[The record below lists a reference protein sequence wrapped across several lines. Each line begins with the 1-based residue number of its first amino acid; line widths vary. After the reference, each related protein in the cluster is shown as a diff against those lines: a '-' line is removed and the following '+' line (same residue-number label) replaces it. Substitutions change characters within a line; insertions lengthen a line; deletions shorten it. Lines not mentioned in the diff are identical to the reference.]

1 MNSSARRWI
10 LTGVGVAVLV
20 ILVALYSS
28 REALLF
34 GWKLKQL
41 ARWKDGGYVSNT
53 ISRTLL
59 PEEIVNLERWFV
71 DQGMR
76 VVPRLRAE
84 LASPELARKITA
96 LELLEKIEGRP
107 PPDRRLEPFWHAFED
122 RDRVERFARVPRDVI
137 VTSLTGGVH
146 GGAGWGVLLAESGAE
161 HTVIWRAEPH
171 LVGDRRVVIIRNV
184 ALRGEARQD
193 FLRGLARHLFRP
205 RIDLIEGVEPPG
217 TRGFACR
224 FFVSDSAGGGLFVS
238 QGGIQLSGWS
248 WIDEAA
254 VNAMEI
260 ASRPDDT
267 EAQPFEIEAVVGF
280 LLRVLEQ
287 GPVEAAECVAL
298 AFQDLALPLELR
310 EQVRARLEKA
320 STAQPPGANAV
331 ASALRYVVERADPG
345 AK

>member
-10 LTGVGVAVLV
+10 LTGAGVAVLV
-20 ILVALYSS
+20 VLAALYSG

-34 GWKLKQL
+34 GWKLRQL
-41 ARWKDGGYVSNT
+41 SRWKDGGHVSST
-53 ISRTLL
+53 SSRTLL
-59 PEEIVNLERWFV
+59 PDEIVNLERWFV

-76 VVPRLRAE
+76 VVPRLRAA
-84 LASPELARKITA
+84 LDSPELARKITA
-96 LELLEKIEGRP
+96 LELLQKLEERP
-107 PPDRRLEPFWHAFED
+107 PPERRLEPFWRAFED
-122 RDRVERFARVPRDVI
+122 RDQVERFTRAPRDVI

-171 LVGDRRVVIIRNV
+171 LVGDRRVVIIRNA

-193 FLRGLARHLFRP
+193 FLRALARHLFRP

-217 TRGFACR
+217 ARGFACR
-224 FFVSDSAGGGLFVS
+224 FFVSDSAGEGLFVS

-254 VNAMEI
+254 IDAMEL

-267 EAQPFEIEAVVGF
+267 EAQPFETEAVVEF
-280 LLRVLEQ
+280 LLKVLER
-287 GPVEAAECVAL
+287 GPVEAAECVAP

-310 EQVRARLEKA
+310 EQVRARLEEA
-320 STAQPPGANAV
+320 STAQPPGAKAV
-331 ASALRYVVERADPG
+331 ASALRYLLERASAG